1 MPDSIKRRPLLIS
14 ALLLLAA
21 PAAAD
26 EPPAAAEPAP
36 MGQIATP
43 QHTPEQAARAHFM
56 RGAALYQERN
66 YGGAWLE
73 FTSAYELSKKPKL
86 LYNMARCERRLG
98 RQAQARAHL
107 QEYLR
112 AEPND
117 PDRAAIENELRE
129 LSADLDQ
136 PRSGPRPDG
145 PDAPLLPLEPPK
157 RPFPT
162 RGVVAGGVTV
172 ALLIAGGAVLGSTQS
187 KYGELRDTCAPNC
200 LQGPVD
206 QLRGQA
212 IAGYVLMGL
221 AGAGAVTTAV
231 LLAMDLRRDRGA
243 QRVTLRPLV
252 GPTFGLAGSF

>member
-1 MPDSIKRRPLLIS
+1 MIQRDGVAMTYAVAVLPTESS
-14 ALLLLAA
+14 
-21 PAAAD
+21 
-26 EPPAAAEPAP
+26 
-36 MGQIATP
+36 
-43 QHTPEQAARAHFM
+43 
-56 RGAALYQERN
+56 
-66 YGGAWLE
+66 
-73 FTSAYELSKKPKL
+73 
-86 LYNMARCERRLG
+86 
-98 RQAQARAHL
+98 
-107 QEYLR
+107 
-112 AEPND
+112 
-117 PDRAAIENELRE
+117 
-129 LSADLDQ
+129 
-136 PRSGPRPDG
+136 PRY
-145 PDAPLLPLEPPK
+145 DAPLLPLEPPK

-172 ALLIAGGAVLGSTQS
+172 ALLIAGGAVLGATQS

-200 LQGPVD
+200 LPGPVD